1 MIPTTPVH
9 ADPMGQ
15 RHPMGHH
22 ESRRTLPADL
32 ASALWEAR
40 VNSRLPNWVL
50 ARLVGIDASYL
61 SKIVRGSRCPSR
73 VVAEGLIAFLPLTE
87 EQQEA
92 LRAVAV
98 LDAGK
103 SRRPG

>member
-32 ASALWEAR
+32 ASALWTAR
-40 VNSRLPNWVL
+40 VKSRLPNWAL
-50 ARLVGIDASYL
+50 ARLIGIDASYL
-61 SKIVRGSRCPSR
+61 SKLMRGTRCPSL
-73 VVAEGLIAFLPLTE
+73 VVAERLIVVLPLAPSE
-87 EQQEA
+87 VEA
-92 LRAVAV
+92 LRDVAV
-98 LDAGK
+98 PDAGK
-103 SRRPG
+103 ARIPK